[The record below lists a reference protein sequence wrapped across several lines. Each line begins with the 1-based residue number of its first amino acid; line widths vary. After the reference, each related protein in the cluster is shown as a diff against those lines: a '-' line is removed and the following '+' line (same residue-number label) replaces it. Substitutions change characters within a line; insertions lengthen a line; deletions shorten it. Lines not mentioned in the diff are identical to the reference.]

1 MEKGS
6 FMRWLDRGNLKHKTD
21 LAVAATSLMLL
32 ALTPAMARAD
42 QPSSLVPPQAIPE
55 VVAPTASTY
64 FSHDLASLMPE
75 LPSLTGL
82 YSISE
87 SFDTLVVS
95 TGELV
100 STLGQGLG
108 DWEQIALKGVTYE
121 TLSAALEAGL
131 FVTYFGGSV
140 ATAGGVFVITFAGST
155 IIYVANEYAWDY
167 FSSPH
172 ISSTAPER
180 IAAKAATYRGLSILR
195 TFAVGNILGGVSEVS
210 ESVAFTVSVTALDT
224 ALYGII
230 EYSFEAMFEE
240 QNKLALESTS
250 AP

>member
-1 MEKGS
+1 
-6 FMRWLDRGNLKHKTD
+6 MRWLDRGNLKHKTD

-42 QPSSLVPPQAIPE
+42 QPSSLVPPQAVPE

-64 FSHDLASLMPE
+64 FFYDLASLVPE

-108 DWEQIALKGVTYE
+108 DWEQIALKAVTYE

-155 IIYVANEYAWDY
+155 VIYVANEYASDY
-167 FSSPH
+167 FSPPQ

-180 IAAKAATYRGLSILR
+180 IAAKAATYRGISMLR
-195 TFAVGNILGGVSEVS
+195 TFAVGSILGGVTEVS
-210 ESVAFTVSVTALDT
+210 ESLAFTFSIAALDT
-224 ALYGII
+224 ALYGIV
-230 EYSFEAMFEE
+230 EYSFESMFED
-240 QNKLALESTS
+240 QQKR
-250 AP
+250 APEGTAAP

>member
-1 MEKGS
+1 
-6 FMRWLDRGNLKHKTD
+6 MRWLDRGNLKHKTD

-42 QPSSLVPPQAIPE
+42 QPSSLVPPQADPE

-64 FSHDLASLMPE
+64 FSYDLASLVPE

-108 DWEQIALKGVTYE
+108 DWEKIALKAVTYE

-155 IIYVANEYAWDY
+155 VIYVANEYAWDY
-167 FSSPH
+167 FSPPQ

-180 IAAKAATYRGLSILR
+180 IAAKAATYRGISMLR
-195 TFAVGNILGGVSEVS
+195 TFAVGSILGGVTEVS
-210 ESVAFTVSVTALDT
+210 ESLAFTFSIAALDT
-224 ALYGII
+224 ALYGIV
-230 EYSFEAMFEE
+230 EYSFESMFED
-240 QNKLALESTS
+240 QQKR
-250 AP
+250 APEGTAAP